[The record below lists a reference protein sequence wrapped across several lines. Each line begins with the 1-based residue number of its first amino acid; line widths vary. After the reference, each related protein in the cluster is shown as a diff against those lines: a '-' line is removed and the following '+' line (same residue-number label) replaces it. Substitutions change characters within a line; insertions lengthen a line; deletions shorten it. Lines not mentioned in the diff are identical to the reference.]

1 MHEIEKW
8 IEDLYKKVF
17 ALDRESVTKFIQ
29 RELKASPMEKP
40 HNAMNVIAGVIEFNS
55 MYEDI
60 YLLERIDY
68 ERELREEEVR

>member
-17 ALDRESVTKFIQ
+17 LLDRKSVKKFIR
-29 RELKASPMEKP
+29 RELRASPMENP
-40 HNAMNVIAGVIEFNS
+40 HNSMHVIAGVIEFNS